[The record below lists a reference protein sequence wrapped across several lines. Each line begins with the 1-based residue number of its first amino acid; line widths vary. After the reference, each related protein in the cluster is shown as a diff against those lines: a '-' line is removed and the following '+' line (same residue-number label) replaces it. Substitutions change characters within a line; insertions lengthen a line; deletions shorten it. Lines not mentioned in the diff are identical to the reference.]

1 MATQRELIERL
12 IEEISLIKGTSIP
25 NGELE
30 TINKSIDELKQ
41 SVSNLEYRLLNPDDG
56 IIVETNKNT
65 WYRREH
71 DKRNE
76 TYDEALRQI
85 EIIKIWK
92 DNVQKALFIL
102 YSAVIGMV
110 IKLITDLFKS

>member
-12 IEEISLIKGTSIP
+12 IEEISLIKGTSIR

-41 SVSNLEYRLLNPDDG
+41 AVSNLEHRLLNPDDG

-85 EIIKIWK
+85 EIVKIWK

-102 YSAVIGMV
+102 YSAVIGV
-110 IKLITDLFKS
+110 IIKLITDLFK

>member
-1 MATQRELIERL
+1 MATQKELIEKL
-12 IEEISLIKGTSIP
+12 IEEISTIKGTSIR
-25 NGELE
+25 NTELE
-30 TINKSIDELKQ
+30 VINKSIDELKQ
-41 SVSNLEYRLLNPDDG
+41 AVSNLEYRLLNPDDG

-92 DNVQKALFIL
+92 DQVQKALFIL
-102 YSAVIGMV
+102 YSAVVGMIIKV
-110 IKLITDLFKS
+110 ITELFKS